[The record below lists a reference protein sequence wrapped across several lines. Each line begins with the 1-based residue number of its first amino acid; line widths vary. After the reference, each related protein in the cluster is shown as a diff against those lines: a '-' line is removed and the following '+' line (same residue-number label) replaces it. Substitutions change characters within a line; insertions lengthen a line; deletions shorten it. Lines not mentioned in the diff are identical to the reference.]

1 MSWEERLK
9 QLITPEANK
18 FPYRIV
24 QVKPNKKV
32 DQEIYALSGREEA
45 IAANGSLFL
54 ALYDLAQ
61 RDRIDFDEWFEQWSL
76 GFPQLDV
83 NREQSNYPLLG
94 QNQWRKT
101 EERPKFKDWTPRE
114 LRHKLG
120 YRTIEVWLN
129 RNVESESTVFSGT
142 DMQLINHCI
151 QLEYEGGGSSA
162 STNSIPGKNS
172 RPPLKG
178 WPLITLSFLQ
188 SNKDR
193 KVRASGKLARL
204 TTGEKY
210 IRCAGYTDNRQI
222 AEFGFAQL
230 ITSSDIRR
238 WSNKIVDLFA
248 KPPYAWEKGKKSL
261 SYYGHLARL
270 QGLEG
275 YALVN
280 SAAQGKELFTRI
292 LKIFDY
298 SPDPAGFKYS
308 GNEAEEI
315 AYPENPSDFQLLG
328 KQWEADIERPRDSV
342 IFSSATLT
350 LPLLGNSIPLVYGDR
365 VVYDA

>member
-1 MSWEERLK
+1 MSAWEEKLK
-9 QLITPEANK
+9 KIIAPTESK
-18 FPYRIV
+18 WPYRVI
-24 QVKPNKKV
+24 QLKPNRKI
-32 DQEIYALSGREEA
+32 DTEIYTLSGREED

-61 RDRIDFDEWFEQWSL
+61 RDRIDFDDWFEQWSL
-76 GFPQLDV
+76 GFPLLTT
-83 NREQSNYPLLG
+83 NREKSNYPLLG
-94 QNQWRKT
+94 NNQWRKL
-101 EERPKFKDWTPRE
+101 EERPRFRDWTPPE

-129 RNVESESTVFSGT
+129 RNVESESTIFSGT

-151 QLEYEGGGSSA
+151 QLEYEGG
-162 STNSIPGKNS
+162 STMRGSIPGKNS
-172 RPPLKG
+172 KPPLKG
-178 WPLITLSFLQ
+178 WPLITLFFVQPNSERRVKP
-188 SNKDR
+188 N
-193 KVRASGKLARL
+193 GKLARL
-204 TTGEKY
+204 TQGEKY
-210 IRCAGYTDNRQI
+210 IRCSGYTDNNEI
-222 AEFGFAQL
+222 AEAGFAKL

-248 KPPYAWEKGKKSL
+248 KPPYVWEKGKKSL

-280 SAAQGKELFTRI
+280 SAAQGRDLFTKI

-308 GNEAEEI
+308 GNESEEI
-315 AYPENPSDFQLLG
+315 AYPPNPPDFQLLG
-328 KQWEADIERPRDSV
+328 KQWEAEIERPRDSV
-342 IFSSATLT
+342 VFSSATLS
-350 LPLLGNSIPLVYGDR
+350 LPLVGTTIPLVYGDR
-365 VVYDA
+365 VVYEA